1 VRAFALNRFIQ
12 RTRKSRRDHPF
23 ICTWFVPGRSFPTT
37 LLGLC
42 VGHRDHRI
50 KEKRIREYPFQ
61 YIFRLLC
68 SDRRVHVLIVE
79 DEKRMAELL
88 KSGLEEENHSV
99 SQAFDGRAALEMA
112 QALEYDAIVLDLT
125 LPGIE
130 GFEVARRL
138 RKGGNK
144 TPILILSAR
153 DNLSEVV
160 KGLDVGADDYMTKP
174 FAFEELLARLRSVS
188 RRGPVPR
195 PPLLQVGDLVLNTAT
210 HEAKRGGQEISLT
223 RTEFRLLEF
232 LMRRVGQVFPRNA
245 IVLSVW
251 GSNDAVHIETVN
263 VVINMLRNKVDRDHG
278 VKLIQTVRGLG
289 YLIRDPA
296 KAK

>member
-1 VRAFALNRFIQ
+1 
-12 RTRKSRRDHPF
+12 
-23 ICTWFVPGRSFPTT
+23 
-37 LLGLC
+37 
-42 VGHRDHRI
+42 
-50 KEKRIREYPFQ
+50 
-61 YIFRLLC
+61 
-68 SDRRVHVLIVE
+68 
-79 DEKRMAELL
+79 
-88 KSGLEEENHSV
+88 
-99 SQAFDGRAALEMA
+99 
-112 QALEYDAIVLDLT
+112 
-125 LPGIE
+125 
-130 GFEVARRL
+130 
-138 RKGGNK
+138 
-144 TPILILSAR
+144 
-153 DNLSEVV
+153 LSEVV